1 MEANALYPLQEK
13 QLEFANAFAKYRL
26 YGGAKGG

>member
-1 MEANALYPLQEK
+1 MDKDALYPLQPK
-13 QLEFANAFAKYRL
+13 QLEFATTFAKYRL